1 MALQN
6 AYMDAF
12 LAPRVTQA
20 REDQAISDVAAL
32 GTLPAAW
39 VSRLQVFQTY
49 IITCRESMSSADD
62 TFAAKLASYRKDY
75 DTALRQA
82 QAAQKIAEAAAG
94 KPQLGGGSLFTVEL
108 NRA

>member
-39 VSRLQVFQTY
+39 VSRLVVLRTY
-49 IITCRESMSSADD
+49 VITCMESMASSDD
-62 TFAAKLASYRKDY
+62 TFSAKLAAYRKDY
-75 DTALRQA
+75 DQGVLQA
-82 QAAQKIAEAAAG
+82 RADQKTAEAAAG
-94 KPQLGGGSLFTVEL
+94 TPQLGGGSMFTVEL